1 MYDLYDRIQWQE
13 ISDLLNSGH
22 PSILQ
27 QLIFVNALSL
37 IIIIVLSY
45 RRKNKSRGRP
55 KYFIQEML
63 LLANMIILSE
73 NQIALAWTNDLWPM
87 IHKFRQYA
95 S

>member
-37 IIIIVLSY
+37 IIIVVLSY
-45 RRKNKSRGRP
+45 RRKEKSPSRP
-55 KYFIQEML
+55 KYFIQELL
-63 LLANMIILSE
+63 LLANMIIVSE
-73 NQIALAWTNDLWPM
+73 NQIGLAWTESIWPM
-87 IHKFRQYA
+87 IHEFRQYA